1 MAALGNLTLV
11 THQTP
16 VRGAAIV
23 VIGAWSLLGTAS
35 IRTVPMLTSS
45 RNVRRLGVPSAG
57 SFSGSVLETGTPVP
71 NCVVRCYERSSG
83 LPAAEVRTDANGLF
97 VIPGMQRLSD
107 DYYVIALDP
116 DGGAVYNALIFD
128 RVVPV

>member
-23 VIGAWSLLGTAS
+23 VSGSWSLLGPAQVRTA
-35 IRTVPMLTSS
+35 PLFSS
-45 RNVRRLGVPSAG
+45 ARNSRRKGVSSAG
-57 SFSGSVLETGTPVP
+57 SFSGSVLEAGTPVP

-83 LPAAEVRTDANGLF
+83 LLAAEVRTDTNGLF
-97 VIPGMQRLSD
+97 TIPGMQRLSD

>member
-16 VRGAAIV
+16 VRGGAV
-23 VIGAWSLLGTAS
+23 VIGGSWSLLGPAP
-35 IRTVPMLTSS
+35 IGTVPLLSS
-45 RNVRRLGVPSAG
+45 ARNSRRRGVSLAG
-57 SFSGSVLETGTPVP
+57 SLSGSVLESGTPVP
-71 NCVVRCYERSSG
+71 NCVVRCYERTSG
-83 LPAAEVRTDANGLF
+83 LLAAEVKTDANGLF
-97 VIPGMQRLSD
+97 SIPGMQRLSD